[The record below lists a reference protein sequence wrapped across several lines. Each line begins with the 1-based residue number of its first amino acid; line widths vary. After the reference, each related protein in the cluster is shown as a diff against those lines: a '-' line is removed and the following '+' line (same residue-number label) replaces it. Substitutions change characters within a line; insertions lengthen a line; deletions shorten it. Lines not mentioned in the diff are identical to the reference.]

1 MGKHH
6 HHHTHN
12 KENQAAEQVIAQ
24 GAVQSEAETVVVRK
38 SSNVDVTQFEGQPLY
53 LAQLALEGALQALL
67 IFSRTHD
74 TSIDTKELEAI
85 IQEAR
90 QVEREKVK
98 VVQSRGV
105 RVTQVESQHAAILQ
119 AAVDLLAQIVAK
131 L

>member
-38 SSNVDVTQFEGQPLY
+38 SSNVDVTQFEGQTLY